1 MTNHWL
7 SVVVFAPL
15 VGAAVNWLVGRRVRS
30 EAFVGAVACASVGV
44 SALAAF
50 YVAFTGPGGAALWNE
65 PATPVMSHLWT
76 WMNVGGFRAD
86 FGFAMDRLSGIYA
99 CFITFVGFLIHVFA
113 TGYMHGD
120 KGFYRFFAYLNLFM
134 FMMLTLVLADN
145 ILLMFVGWEGVG
157 LCSYLLIGYYFDR
170 REAGDAAKKAFVAN
184 RVGDWGVVL
193 GIMLIFW
200 VTSAAGSPSISFF
213 DKTPEMLGAGS
224 EGVRSFLTT
233 IGRMPA
239 EPFAWGTIFLGGITS
254 IAVLLF
260 IGATGKSAQIP
271 LYVWLPDAMAGP
283 TPVSA
288 LIHAATMVT
297 AGVYMVVR
305 CSEIYVHAPTALF
318 IVAVV
323 GAATAIFAATIGLA
337 QNDIKKV
344 LAYSTVSQLGYMFLA
359 CGVGAFVAAI
369 FHVMTH
375 AFFKALL
382 FLGSGSV
389 IHGMHHEQ
397 DMRRMGGLR
406 KYMPVTF
413 LTMAA
418 GWLAICGVV
427 PFAGFFSKDEILWK
441 TYSTEVL
448 GDTLAG
454 PILWLVGAVTA
465 LLTAVYMTRLM
476 VMTFWGGERFREAHA
491 GGQADEAHAHAHD
504 EGDKPHDARLASA
517 GDRPRH
523 QPGDD
528 VRGAGDAHAAHGAH
542 GADASHGAAHG
553 AHGAHAAHD
562 DDFDDGDEE
571 EEQHHHHGPVTPH
584 ESPLSM
590 TIPLIVLAVL
600 STVGGLVG
608 VPYALSSL
616 VGLEKVKLLS
626 SFEHTLEPV
635 VAHVEKA
642 HGAKEVSGGGA
653 HGAVT
658 KAEGAAGASGSH
670 GDAAAGDHG
679 PTKGPAGSASGG
691 LSPDAVGEG
700 AKGAPAHEKAHDP
713 HEVSM
718 ERLFTGVSL
727 VIAALGLGLGWLWFS
742 RRPLF
747 GMPRLLENKYYVDE
761 AYDATIV
768 NPIKVGSHEGLWRF
782 FDLGVIDGIVNGL
795 GRALTA
801 AGGVLRYLQPG
812 FVRSYAAII
821 LIGAL
826 AVVGFFAYNAYQL
839 LR

>member
-15 VGAAVNWLVGRRVRS
+15 VGAAVNWIIGRRLRS
-30 EAFVGAVACASVGV
+30 EPFVAAVACSAVGV
-44 SALAAF
+44 STVLAF
-50 YVAFTGPGGAALWNE
+50 LIAFTAGNGAALTND
-65 PATPVMSHLWT
+65 PAAPVMSHLWT
-76 WMNVGGFRAD
+76 WMNLGGFRAD

-99 CFITFVGFLIHVFA
+99 CFITFVGLLIHVFA

-134 FMMLTLVLADN
+134 FMMLVLVLADN

-170 REAGDAAKKAFVAN
+170 KEAGDAAKKAFVAN
-184 RVGDWGVVL
+184 RVGDWGVILAV
-193 GIMLIFW
+193 MLIFW
-200 VTSAAGSPSISFF
+200 VTAGAGSPSISFF
-213 DKTPEMLGAGS
+213 DKTPAMLGAGS

-233 IGRMPA
+233 IGAMAP
-239 EPFAWGTIFLGGITS
+239 EPFGWGTILGGGITS

-260 IGATGKSAQIP
+260 VGATGKSAQIP
-271 LYVWLPDAMAGP
+271 LFVWLPDAMAGP

-297 AGVYMVVR
+297 AGVYMIVR

-406 KYMPVTF
+406 KYMPITF
-413 LTMAA
+413 LTMLA
-418 GWLAICGVV
+418 GWLAICGIV

-441 TYSTEVL
+441 TYSTEVF
-448 GDTLAG
+448 GDSLAG
-454 PILWLVGAVTA
+454 PVLWLVGAVTA

-504 EGDKPHDARLASA
+504 EGAKPHDARLAAA
-517 GDRPRH
+517 GDRPHHEPGARAH
-523 QPGDD
+523 AGHSAHALDHADDLVGDD
-528 VRGAGDAHAAHGAH
+528 EGEA
-542 GADASHGAAHG
+542 
-553 AHGAHAAHD
+553 
-562 DDFDDGDEE
+562 
-571 EEQHHHHGPVTPH
+571 HHHHGPVAPH
-584 ESPLSM
+584 ESPLVM
-590 TIPLIVLAVL
+590 TVPLVILAVL
-600 STVGGLVG
+600 SIFGGLVG

-616 VGLEKVKLLS
+616 LGLEKVKFFS
-626 SFEHTLEPV
+626 SFEHALEPV
-635 VAHVEKA
+635 VAHADKA

-653 HGAVT
+653 HGAT
-658 KAEGAAGASGSH
+658 TRAEAGGAGAH
-670 GDAAAGDHG
+670 GDAAETRGA
-679 PTKGPAGSASGG
+679 TKPAAGS
-691 LSPDAVGEG
+691 LSPDSVGEG
-700 AKGAPAHEKAHDP
+700 ARGEPAHEAAHDP

-718 ERLFTGVSL
+718 ERLFTLVSL
-727 VIAALGLGLGWLWFS
+727 AIAVLGIGAGWLWFR

-747 GMPRLLENKYYVDE
+747 AMPRLLENKYYVDE
-761 AYDATIV
+761 AYDAAVI
-768 NPIKVGSHEGLWRF
+768 NPIKAGSREGLWRF
-782 FDLGVIDGIVNGL
+782 FDVGVIDGIVNGL
-795 GRALTA
+795 GRALSA